1 MPFIIVPVACGAP
14 GEVDEKQ
21 AANLAADFE
30 AGADNATDE
39 TKAQVLREQAKS
51 FREKSQGKRLAMCG
65 PPASRSASGKPD
77 VSATGCQRGDTVS
90 ARL

>member
-1 MPFIIVPVACGAP
+1 MTVKRLRLLLMPFIIVPVACGAP

-51 FREKSQGKRLAMCG
+51 FREKSQGNEAVG
-65 PPASRSASGKPD
+65 D
-77 VSATGCQRGDTVS
+77 VRATGE
-90 ARL
+90 